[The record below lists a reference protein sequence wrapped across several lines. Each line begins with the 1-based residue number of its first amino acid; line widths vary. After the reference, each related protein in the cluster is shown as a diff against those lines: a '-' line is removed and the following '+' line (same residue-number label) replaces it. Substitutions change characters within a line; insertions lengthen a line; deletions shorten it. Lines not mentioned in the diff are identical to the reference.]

1 MGLLKGSAH
10 KLNGKDLWKAS
21 RLAMNSR
28 RTEVSGKM
36 ASEPKDEDLEPT
48 EESGEGSKFHGFLI
62 LIDSAT
68 YVTLHTLPDGL
79 TPVSIAVTVVA
90 SILLAYTGYEFL
102 LKEDKKFSQG
112 GIWLALVKSLSVALG
127 TSLVT
132 SVCTRSIV
140 LTVISL
146 VAAIVFELLL
156 LGWTRL

>member
-1 MGLLKGSAH
+1 
-10 KLNGKDLWKAS
+10 
-21 RLAMNSR
+21 
-28 RTEVSGKM
+28 M

-48 EESGEGSKFHGFLI
+48 EESGEDGKFHGFLI

-68 YVTLHTLPDGL
+68 YATLRALADEVTF
-79 TPVSIAVTVVA
+79 VSIAVTVVA
-90 SILLAYTGYEFL
+90 SILLAYTGYELL

-112 GIWLALVKSLSVALG
+112 GLWLALVKSLSVALG

-156 LGWTRL
+156 LGWNRL

>member
-48 EESGEGSKFHGFLI
+48 EESGEDGKFHGFLI

-68 YVTLHTLPDGL
+68 YATLADEVTF
-79 TPVSIAVTVVA
+79 VSIAVTVVA
-90 SILLAYTGYEFL
+90 SILLAYTGYELL

-112 GIWLALVKSLSVALG
+112 GLWLALVKSLSVALG

>member
-1 MGLLKGSAH
+1 
-10 KLNGKDLWKAS
+10 
-21 RLAMNSR
+21 
-28 RTEVSGKM
+28 M
-36 ASEPKDEDLEPT
+36 AREPEEEDLEHP
-48 EESGEGSKFHGFLI
+48 EEPEEDSKFHKFLI

-68 YVTLHTLPDGL
+68 YATLHTLPEGL
-79 TPVSIAVTVVA
+79 TSVSIAVTVGA
-90 SILLAYTGYEFL
+90 SLLLSYTGYEIL
-102 LKEDKKFSQG
+102 LKESKKFSQG
-112 GIWLALVKSLSVALG
+112 GLWLALRESLSVALG

>member
-1 MGLLKGSAH
+1 M
-10 KLNGKDLWKAS
+10 
-21 RLAMNSR
+21 
-28 RTEVSGKM
+28 SGKM

-48 EESGEGSKFHGFLI
+48 EESGEDGKFHGFLI

-68 YVTLHTLPDGL
+68 YATLRALADEVTF
-79 TPVSIAVTVVA
+79 VSIAVTVVA
-90 SILLAYTGYEFL
+90 SILLAYTGYELL

-112 GIWLALVKSLSVALG
+112 GLWLALVKSLSVALG

-156 LGWTRL
+156 LGWNRL